1 MQESF
6 IRKDHV
12 RSGRLL
18 APSRQGRRSP
28 AYRRAREALRAG
40 LIRALQALGAL
51 QAGLIR
57 ALQALGALRAR
68 FLSLCKPLAR
78 EAMSPSLKRIM

>member
-18 APSRQGRRSP
+18 APQDKADEARLTG
-28 AYRRAREALRAG
+28 RRAREALRAG
-40 LIRALQALGAL
+40 F
-51 QAGLIR
+51 IR

-68 FLSLCKPLAR
+68 FLSLCKPQAR
-78 EAMSPSLKRIM
+78 EAMSPSLKRTM